1 MSRKT
6 VYNHDY
12 EAILN

>member
-6 VYNHDY
+6 EYNHDY